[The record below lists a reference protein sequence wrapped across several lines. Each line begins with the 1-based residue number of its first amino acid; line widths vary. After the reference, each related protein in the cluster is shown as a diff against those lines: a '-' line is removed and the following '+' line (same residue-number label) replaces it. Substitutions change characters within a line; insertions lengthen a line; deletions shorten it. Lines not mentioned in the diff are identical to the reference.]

1 MKRRL
6 RVERIIQAAVG
17 GPLVGGLLVG
27 LWFVLRTLSDV
38 VLSTLSP
45 ETAVLLVAHTLLV
58 ITIATFAFDVG
69 VLVVGLPL
77 WWGLNRLGQTG
88 PSSAATVGGVATTLG
103 AWVLWGCPMETS
115 ALANILLLGLD
126 GAIVGW
132 IIQRVAYEPIH
143 DGE

>member
-1 MKRRL
+1 MKRKL
-6 RVERIIQAAVG
+6 RVDRITKAAVC

-27 LWFVLRTLSDV
+27 LWFVRKVLPDV
-38 VLSTLSP
+38 VLSTVSL
-45 ETAVLLVAHTLLV
+45 ETAALLFAHTLLA
-58 ITIATFAFDVG
+58 ISIATFAFVVG

-103 AWVLWGCPMETS
+103 AWVLWGCTMETS

-132 IIQRVAYEPIH
+132 IVQRVAYEPIH
-143 DGE
+143 EGK